1 MKAPIEPFFTRQAV
15 DVHILR
21 HELSDPFLAGNKAFK
36 LKYNIA
42 KMRDLGLNTLL
53 TFGGAHSNHI
63 AAVAAAGY
71 QQHFKT
77 IGVIRGD
84 ELHPGSNSTLRAAHE
99 HGMHLHFVT
108 REQYQDRA
116 EKYFA
121 DALQQQFGG
130 FYLVPEG
137 GANYLGV
144 MGSMEMIDERA
155 HSYNGIVCSAGT
167 GTMAAGFAL
176 ALKGRVPLHVYSA
189 VAGIDWEEKMYQA
202 MMQVLWDEE
211 AVRDLLESVTVF
223 SDVLGGRFR
232 PASGPLAED
241 IDRLERESGILLDPV
256 YTGKAALAMQ
266 QNIDAG
272 RYGEGSRWL
281 FVHSGG
287 LQGRPNTSREFHEDY
302 IRKNGG
308 T

>member
-1 MKAPIEPFFTRQAV
+1 
-15 DVHILR
+15 VHILR
-21 HELSDPFLAGNKAFK
+21 HELADPLLAGNKAFK

-63 AAVAAAGY
+63 AAVAAAGH
-71 QQHFKT
+71 QHEFKT
-77 IGVIRGD
+77 IGIIRGE
-84 ELHPGSNSTLRAAHE
+84 ELHPDSNQTLRAARE

-155 HSYNGIVCSAGT
+155 HAYSGLVCSAGT
-167 GTMAAGFAL
+167 GTMAAGLIL
-176 ALKGRVPLHVYSA
+176 ALKGRIPLHVYPA
-189 VAGIDWEEKMYQA
+189 VSGIDWEEQLHRA

-211 AVRDLLESVTVF
+211 SVRDLMESVTVH
-223 SDVLGGRFR
+223 SQVLGGRFR
-232 PASGPLAED
+232 PATGEWAD
-241 IDRLERESGILLDPV
+241 GIDRLERESGILLDPL
-256 YTGKAALAMQ
+256 YTGKAALALQ
-266 QNIDAG
+266 QNIEAG
-272 RYGEGSRWL
+272 RYEKGSRWL

-287 LQGRPNTSREFHEDY
+287 LQGRRDTSREFLEDY
-302 IRKNGG
+302 IRKNKGA
-308 T
+308 